1 MPSVGNN
8 VLPLTGATYVID
20 NLQGQSKNYWAGK
33 IPMSSAPVASVASFT
48 ISQLFQILILFLCSL
63 PFHIIFWPEGNSRI
77 LHFHLCHPP
86 TCPFTP
92 AFSSDVA
99 VVFSCSAFSRSG
111 YTTSRTA
118 SLPPFL
124 PLSLHPLL
132 FLFFPIYLQS
142 SQVPLSQS
150 NSLLTPLILPQLLI
164 SSFGMHKE

>member
-48 ISQLFQILILFLCSL
+48 ISQLFPDFNPLPLFTSL
-63 PFHIIFWPEGNSRI
+63 PHYFLARGNSRI

-99 VVFSCSAFSRSG
+99 VVFSCSAFSRSV